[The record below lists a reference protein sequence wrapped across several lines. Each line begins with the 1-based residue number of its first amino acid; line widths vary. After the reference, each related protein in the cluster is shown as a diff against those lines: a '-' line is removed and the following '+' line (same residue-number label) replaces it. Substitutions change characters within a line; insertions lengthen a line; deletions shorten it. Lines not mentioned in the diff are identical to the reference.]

1 MINTEA
7 LGISIDDL
15 YTDQT
20 NQTTTNTATTTT
32 DNILIN
38 LARMERESNTEIYES
53 LDQVN
58 YCQYNTNTTHITT
71 NLIIDE
77 RQHSSDITTRNNIII
92 TTSIIYI
99 FDANRSI

>member
-58 YCQYNTNTTHITT
+58 TILLLILPIQY
-71 NLIIDE
+71 
-77 RQHSSDITTRNNIII
+77 Q
-92 TTSIIYI
+92 YYY
-99 FDANRSI
+99 